1 MPELREWIACY
12 ANVLNT
18 AECRGLVELA
28 ETLQFEPAVEE
39 GARTGSHGYQ
49 LAAGRNQDRAALHD
63 TNIAG
68 LIWTRIARRVTAEAR
83 ERGISPAPLGLNERL
98 RFYRYDPGQE
108 FPPHTDG
115 FYRREDGARS
125 LLTLLLYLNEDFEGG
140 ATVFCDTNQLITPRT
155 GTALI
160 FAHDLLH
167 AGEAVTHGRK
177 YVLRT
182 DILFAGQGKNHRNHS
197 GVNKSDAR
205 E

>member
-1 MPELREWIACY
+1 MPELHGWIACY
-12 ANVLNT
+12 ANVLNA

-39 GARTGSHGYQ
+39 GARAGPHGYH

-63 TNIAG
+63 TNIAS
-68 LIWTRIARRVTAEAR
+68 LIWARIARRVAEEAC
-83 ERGISPAPLGLNERL
+83 ERSALRVPLGLNERL
-98 RFYRYDPGQE
+98 RFYRYDPGQA

-115 FYRREDGARS
+115 FYQREDGTRS

-140 ATVFCDTNQLITPRT
+140 ATVFCDINQRVTPRT
-155 GTALI
+155 GTALT

-167 AGEAVTHGRK
+167 AGEAVTRGRK

-182 DILFAGQGKNHRNHS
+182 DILFER
-197 GVNKSDAR
+197 
-205 E
+205 